1 MECKGPERRE
11 EAESSRQQRRWEDM
25 AGGMTLGFLPEAV
38 GLRHPQKQEL
48 QEREGSAVCL
58 RAQ

>member
-1 MECKGPERRE
+1 MG
-11 EAESSRQQRRWEDM
+11 
-25 AGGMTLGFLPEAV
+25 GGMTPGFLPEAV

-58 RAQ
+58 RAQQCSQDEGLGWRRSCYVWLSA